1 MPISLVESPDSPSS
15 SLIYL
20 GCQSGA
26 CSTAP
31 GVLLR
36 NALTPQVHSTRLLTA
51 VLVILL
57 ALLYSSTPSWS
68 NFLHCTLRLRPDTQ
82 PDCTRART
90 RSRPPRTTR
99 EARGRIRRKQAVSS
113 YLRPELHESHHKARG
128 RFQEKIERLRDRI
141 VSFRLPSRSRRP
153 TRALTRLLHG
163 PRKPDVLKRHRAAP
177 HEPPL
182 RRRRRVREFAQRL
195 RQCVLPRG
203 RVELDALAL
212 DPARGPCLEDDAA
225 AAEARAEQ
233 IVLV

>member
-1 MPISLVESPDSPSS
+1 MPISLVEPPDSPSS

-57 ALLYSSTPSWS
+57 VLLYSSTPSWS
-68 NFLHCTLRLRPDTQ
+68 NFLPSSLRLRPDTQ

-99 EARGRIRRKQAVSS
+99 EARGRIRHKQAVSS

-128 RFQEKIERLRDRI
+128 RFQEKIKIKRSHRQFQTTLPKPTADACTHPSAARASKTRC
-141 VSFRLPSRSRRP
+141 SQTPSRSPARATTAPSQEGPGVYP
-153 TRALTRLLHG
+153 TPPA
-163 PRKPDVLKRHRAAP
+163 VRAAP
-177 HEPPL
+177 RAGRAGRSRARPSS
-182 RRRRRVREFAQRL
+182 RQR
-195 RQCVLPRG
+195 P
-203 RVELDALAL
+203 
-212 DPARGPCLEDDAA
+212 
-225 AAEARAEQ
+225 
-233 IVLV
+233 